1 VLSGRVFG
9 REEEKVAAG
18 WREEAVLGFSREL
31 VVAVIREEEGSQA
44 MEVPGTWRPGCEAIA
59 RYGEAL
65 RRGKRRRRSSLT
77 A

>member
-18 WREEAVLGFSREL
+18 WREVAVLGFSREL
-31 VVAVIREEEGSQA
+31 VVAVIREGEGSRA
-44 MEVPGTWRPGCEAIA
+44 MKVPGTWRPGREAIA

-65 RRGKRRRRSSLT
+65 
-77 A
+77 